1 MNSNRAVIF
10 GSLIKLNIMYFPGF
24 MNQSTFSKV
33 IETVR
38 SGNDVIKRFYA
49 GNEDKRILYNVIA
62 GAGTFGSRHLTSL

>member
-1 MNSNRAVIF
+1 
-10 GSLIKLNIMYFPGF
+10 